1 MCGFAL
7 AGKDEQRA
15 AQPMIS
21 LAPSNSTCT
30 SVAAANKT
38 TSIDLYHLLAP
49 CRHGSTVPVTW
60 VTAVSRTSDPNPFR
74 WACVAVHRASIHT
87 RVFAA
92 TEAAGN
98 GQGSG

>member
-30 SVAAANKT
+30 SVAAADKT
-38 TSIDLYHLLAP
+38 TSMVCITFLHLVDMDQQ
-49 CRHGSTVPVTW
+49 S
-60 VTAVSRTSDPNPFR
+60 
-74 WACVAVHRASIHT
+74 SIHT